1 MIKLPRFFV
10 LTSISLFSI
19 IATLFALEIIVRKF
33 APEEKPHT
41 RFSPFFIYENI
52 PNSSWSNSS
61 NEFNVNIKYNS
72 DGLRDVDYKKI
83 KDTNIFRIAVVG
95 DSFAVGEQVN
105 LEETFP
111 KQLEKLLNSRTKK
124 DFEVINFGVR
134 GYNIDSEIVL
144 LKERVK
150 EYHPDLVILT
160 FFFNDLDGLVNSPL
174 ISIKEDKINYDYLE
188 KIKKETVF
196 SKLGRYVVSRSRLW
210 DYLINE
216 KLASRPKLAI
226 NFYKIKAKLVGG
238 ETIGDVQNQRSINR
252 WIGFRYYS
260 PTTVRTFIKDTP
272 QDIDSLWNQE
282 KIVLNEF
289 KNISKSFGADFMV
302 IVATAPLQFRQEKID
317 EALNFYELPKDNFD
331 PLKPNREITKIA
343 KDLNIPILDLYKTI
357 EKNEISG
364 NLMHFKN
371 DVHWN
376 KQGSLVVAQEIY
388 KFLTDN

>member
-1 MIKLPRFFV
+1 MKRLTRFF
-10 LTSISLFSI
+10 LLISLPFFSI
-19 IATLFALEIIVRKF
+19 IITLFILELIVRKLS
-33 APEEKPHT
+33 PQEEIHT

-52 PNSSWSNSS
+52 PNSSWSNTSD
-61 NEFNVNIKYNS
+61 EFNVNIKYNS
-72 DGLRDVDYKKI
+72 DGLRDIDYKKI
-83 KDTNIFRIAVVG
+83 KDNNIFRIAVVG

-105 LEETFP
+105 LDETFP
-111 KQLEKLLNSRTKK
+111 KQLDKLLNSRTEK
-124 DFEVINFGVR
+124 DFEVINFGIR

-144 LKERVK
+144 LKEKVK

-160 FFFNDLDGLVNSPL
+160 FFFNDLDGLLNSPL

-188 KIKKETVF
+188 KIKKESVL
-196 SKLGRYVVSRSRLW
+196 KRLGRYIVSNSRLW

-226 NFYKIKAKLVGG
+226 SFYKIKAKLIGG

-252 WIGFRYYS
+252 WIGSRYYS

-272 QDIDSLWNQE
+272 QDIVNLWNQE

-289 KNISKSFGADFMV
+289 KNISESFRADFMIV
-302 IVATAPLQFRQEKID
+302 IATAPLQFREEQKNET
-317 EALNFYELPKDNFD
+317 LNFYGLSKDNFD
-331 PLKPNREITKIA
+331 PLKPNKEITKIA
-343 KDLNIPILDLYKTI
+343 KDLNIPILDLHKTI

-388 KFLTDN
+388 KFLTGN